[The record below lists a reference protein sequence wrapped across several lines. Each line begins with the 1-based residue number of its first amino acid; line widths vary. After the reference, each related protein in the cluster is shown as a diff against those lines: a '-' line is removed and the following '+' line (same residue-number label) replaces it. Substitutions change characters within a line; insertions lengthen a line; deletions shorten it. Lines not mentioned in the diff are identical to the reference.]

1 MAQNSLGLNMTF
13 PIKQE
18 DGTSFHDLILYKATS
33 DSVVMSLG
41 DKITGDVY
49 YKDNTLDVT
58 MSEYIEYKANP
69 DDENEEPIHYIL
81 VNPPTI
87 VREGM
92 VSDNSE
98 LKGMTKYSF
107 EFYHP
112 MYQLGNFPFTD
123 VATTSD
129 EEKYLSE
136 NKSFSWIGKP
146 QDFIDKL
153 NKNLQGTVWYVRK
166 SNRFPVEKDDELSE
180 VQQFD
185 KISVAEAIKK
195 GYEIWEIPYI
205 VSQLPSNDPLYAQ
218 GKRFVVE
225 YGLPSNE
232 IYENESARQLDTPFV
247 FHMGQGVGL
256 KNNSRTPRN
265 NKIVTRIAGFGS
277 EDNIPYGYPQIVWTG
292 NQDWE
297 YTINNDAND
306 PLSYPIYSG
315 IVGGR
320 YVKLIKHP
328 FTRSHLMPSIFSET
342 VNKKVNPNAEGYNP
356 NIEIKDY
363 YDAVATQ
370 EYPYP
375 NEINHQ
381 APSYENH
388 EFEDIKPE
396 LDSERNTGII
406 SATPLNN
413 DLTPADHWDDEI
425 DDNGSY
431 IQSYFKIKLP
441 QLSFDLYACAAIT
454 QEMQVNMRSGS
465 CIGCTFTV
473 SVDWDDYKNNF
484 YDVDGNF
491 APDGS
496 QRNLDKYPKSNLGE
510 IEIILQKDNNT
521 FGKIMPNVYQQP
533 NSGDLFVFI
542 GISLPTSYIKEAEE
556 RLDDA
561 MKSYMLENNVYYFDY
576 PLKFDEYF
584 LATHK
589 NILGQIHPNSII
601 HFDYSGEELQ
611 LYVKQLTVKYGNNPL
626 PQYDITLTD
635 NIEITL
641 NQIGQVASD
650 VEKLSSLISILRQ
663 TYSRN
668 VWAEL
673 SKKLSKVQDDTAQG
687 FITFLKGL
695 QVGNQF
701 VSGLLGEGGVFRKDE
716 DGKVYIEAD
725 KLYIRTKAYF
735 DNVEIKDY
743 EHTSGNRIASK
754 AGMKCVKVE
763 AYNSSDV
770 LLAVNP
776 ETEPNGTSYYR
787 CYFRA
792 KDGEETINNDFVVGD
807 QAFCD
812 KTTFDNNNLSHHRY
826 WRLVVGK
833 NGTLQDDEEFGYI
846 DLSASD
852 KESGSNVP
860 LSGDDIS
867 QLGNRNVQARQG
879 AIIEYVGGDNAPSY
893 QIYQNINSYSLEGKN
908 VIDMGFNSQTGRAR
922 MNVAGDFRFGSQTD
936 NGSYIKYDQSTGT
949 LKIKANVEFTNSDSD
964 LDEFV
969 QSHQRDDSYDD
980 TDVQNALKAINGSIG
995 SINSDIS
1002 DINGDI
1008 GDINDDITGIN
1019 GSITSINTN
1028 IGTINNSITSINA
1041 TTQNLQDQIDGAIT
1055 TYFMSGVPTLTN
1067 APASSWTTD
1076 IERNKHI
1083 NDLYYDKDTGYGYH
1097 FLYDDSEKKYK
1108 WVVITDK
1115 DVTKA
1120 LADAAKAQ
1128 ATADGKRTV
1137 YSVWGAWVQSGVNT
1151 LEIGD
1156 LFIPASDT
1164 TQGNV
1169 TYKANK
1175 VYKCTTKG
1183 SNAFREVAYTD
1194 DTKVDGIL
1202 GNTYYQQLA
1211 GGTINSLIGT
1221 AQTTADTAV
1230 TNAANAQTSA
1240 NNANNKLTSWANSGK
1255 IAPTEILALKNQ
1267 KTDIENEYAQIIAD
1281 ANRYSVNNASF
1292 VTAYNN
1298 AIAALNYH
1306 TDATH
1311 AASDGTITIVT
1322 DTTKSYYFGYISAY
1336 YSARQTIL
1344 NAIAAKAKEYAET
1357 QGNKFLN
1364 DAVYKAIKSALGSQT
1379 DIAGGLVLT
1388 SLIGMRQNAGTSA
1401 NPQYVVW
1408 GGISGEYDANAK
1420 GKGIAAWYGGEMSDK
1435 EDTSTSSERPAQSL
1449 FRFDGS
1455 GYLAGGNI
1463 SWDKDGVV
1471 TIANVYSIIDNTQV
1485 AWGAE
1490 TLQYMTNLSNLLPI
1504 KVINSVTYLDPKVSL
1519 TALGIKEN
1527 LSVGGNLSVSGILSV
1542 GSNIKINNKDVATQ
1556 EWVNNNYITKSFF
1569 DSLFQLYNDTTKI
1582 DANGTIPSSS
1592 KLNIKAMFGFWTEQY
1607 ISALGKNDSSS
1618 GSGGNVGVLNDLND
1632 VTLTSPTA
1640 NQILVFDGTH
1650 WKNQNQQSVYQ
1661 LPQATSSAL
1670 GGIKIGY
1677 TTTGKNYAIQLDSNG
1692 KAFVNVPWTD
1702 TTYSLPLAASGT
1714 RGGIQLGYTQSGK
1727 NYPVQLS
1734 GEKAYVNVPWEN
1746 TNTTYSAGTGL
1757 SLSGTTFNI
1766 KAPSSGAWFNGT
1778 AYVAGDGVMEV
1789 GRYIDFHPTSASTLD
1804 YSARIDCGTS
1814 TTVRTFTLP
1823 DSGGTILTSGNS
1835 SVSKSGDT
1843 LTVKINGTT
1852 QSLTNTNTTYSAG
1865 SGLSLSGT
1873 TFSIASNVLVQGSV
1887 IDTHH
1892 EGHGTITLDG
1902 TNELYA
1908 FYDRGGTCDAYE
1920 VEQNATLTNQTLT
1933 RTSTSVG
1940 ALSANVFNG
1949 AVGYNQSP
1957 VYSGEK
1963 FAVYDLV
1970 LPVGYFYATNFF
1982 WSFGNDNWKP
1992 AKMRILIGKYSAS
2005 GFTYISK
2012 YSSDACPAYGKVYI
2026 DNRGTGFDRLRIVVS
2041 KYSRLACFGITN
2053 YNSIG
2058 LGTTYMSRCLDN
2070 AVYRNI
2076 SPAKDNTWSLGT
2088 SSKRWKEVRAVN
2100 FYGALVG
2107 NADTATKATLLKPIA
2122 STTTTST
2129 SSWNIPSGCKQV
2141 WGQRFSDST
2150 LTYTPSG
2157 GSATSITDSGD
2168 WTIWLAPNATANFA
2182 TLNMRIDGTYYG
2194 SFSGNLS
2201 GNVTGNVTGNSS
2213 TATKLQTS
2221 RTINGTSFDGSA
2233 NITTANWGTA
2243 RNISIA
2249 DSDSTNTGSA
2259 VSVNG
2264 SAAVT
2269 LKLPST
2275 IKATLNGN
2283 ASTATTA
2290 SKLSTVSKTAWGQ
2303 TFWTSGG
2310 VPTSI
2315 SGALSS
2321 VTNITM
2327 SGYIKIGDAYLTYD
2341 STNNAIRVSK
2351 NADGTGAANF
2361 YALGGVSALGVGSS
2375 GSGGSG
2381 VDMTTVWA
2389 ALNNPTTEQINASH
2403 LSTALSGYATQSWV
2417 QGQGYLTSHQSLA
2430 NYATKT
2436 WVESK
2441 GYLTAHQSLSGYAT
2455 ETWVKNQNYLTS
2467 VGLSMPTGFTVT
2479 SSPITSS
2486 GTLTVAFSSGYSLV
2500 TSTEKNK
2507 WNSKQDSI
2515 SDLTTIRNNASNGQS
2530 AYNTLKSIM
2539 GEDSD
2544 TVINKWNE
2552 IIDFLDT
2559 YTEADTL
2566 ANLLSNK
2573 TDKTTQIIAGTGLTG
2588 GGALSTNRTISL
2600 AEVSGLTIGTFTKV
2614 TIDKYGRVTSGTTL
2628 SANDIPSLA
2637 ISKITNLQSSL
2648 DNKLSLSGGSMTNTN
2663 KVTNLNADLLDGY
2676 HANEVYKAASYAI
2689 NNPYTSNTWIRI
2701 ATITIPSGVLG
2712 IAGFT
2717 AIFSN
2722 RECLEANSF
2731 ILTLAIR
2738 REVNNNSGIRFYY
2751 NAIQSLVPD
2760 TITLRSDDNI
2770 TFYVYIK
2777 SAANAWTTYY
2787 SVTKLLTEGNI
2798 TYENKG
2804 TTSPISGTKT
2814 NVNASKGG
2822 NVLLADSATNDSDG
2836 NAINS
2841 TYLKLTGGTLSSSTY
2856 GTQLTIERAGS
2867 PNYAAIGF
2875 KNSLGMLGYL
2885 AINTVNGAF
2894 VRYNADT
2901 TSFYPILDSSNSS
2914 VSKSGETLTV
2924 KINGTSQSL
2933 TNTWRGI
2940 QNNLT
2945 SSSTTDSLSAYQG
2958 YLLANGSARD
2968 NTKLPLAGGTL
2979 TGNLTFS
2986 NTDTAFKGIYG
2997 TMGGSDNW
3005 RIGGGATASDQG
3017 YLEIATNDNANEP
3030 IYVRQYKWSEQGGW
3044 TTIQRTLTL
3053 LDSNGNTI
3061 VPGSVTANS
3070 YSTSNYVK
3078 IGNAYLTYDSTN
3090 NAIRVSANADGTGAA
3105 NFYALGG
3112 VSALGASSSGSGGS
3126 GVDMTTVW
3134 AALNN
3139 PTTEQINASHLS
3151 TALSG
3156 YATQSWVQGQ
3166 GYLTSHQSL
3175 ANYATK
3181 TWVESKG
3188 YLTSYVD
3195 TKNTAGSTDTSS
3207 KLFLI
3212 GATTQGA
3219 NPQTYS
3225 QDTAYVGTDGCLY
3238 SGGAKVLTAH
3248 QSLSGYATESWVSQK
3263 YLPLTGGIVTMSTV
3277 SDVIF
3282 RKTNNNVSVI
3292 RFDGPVDGV
3301 NTTYGFLGF
3310 IGVDTP
3316 AVRTA
3321 GNVDYKLC
3329 HAGNSSVTKTGETLT
3344 VKINN
3349 VTQSLTNTIY
3359 SAGAGLRL
3367 NGTTIISNAPRV
3379 AKDSKAFGGQNT
3391 WIMEEYTSGA
3401 NYNLPSNAWYH
3412 IMSTQGYNTGY
3423 GTQLA
3428 LGMTTEGV
3436 YYRRYDN
3443 RTWTAWKSL
3452 INIDTTYSAGTGLT
3466 LSGTTFYNSG
3476 VRAATINGNYLRVN
3490 TNGTNADL
3498 TIPYANYARELYNSV
3513 SVESGNTATYPWRRI
3528 ATTGV
3533 VTGNWADFEATILI
3547 RQRCD
3552 SGVSAILKISLRTNN
3567 LSSGDASSAHATWLV
3582 RNQNYSASN
3591 VKIALHSVQ
3600 GKAYADVYLKATAWQ
3615 RMNINV
3621 IANYGWTFKTSKED
3635 SNSANPVEA
3644 YTSIE
3649 AAATALYGVAYTS
3662 ITDSY
3667 DVGIVSR
3674 AISDSDG
3681 NVINTTYLKRSG
3693 GSMTTTNVVTN
3704 LNADLLD
3711 GKHLTS
3717 DITKPW
3723 DTIPYIKADGVME
3736 VGRYFDFHY
3745 DNTTGS
3751 DFSTR
3756 LWCTGN
3762 HSNDVRLPSASGTLA
3777 LTSDNVASATKL
3789 QTARTLWGQSFNG
3802 TGNVSGN
3809 MSGVGSIFANGSI
3822 TSFRSDNGGFVMY
3835 PGIASGEAVRIECVN
3850 SSGVWVSNG
3859 ITLLQNGNV
3868 GIGTNTPSKKL
3879 TVNGELSVAENATF
3893 KTITAASMATSYTDT
3908 WSDGTNSHPWYGYDH
3923 RYSNTGVYSTTISD
3937 YFGMTL
3943 KTGSG
3948 NISMTNAGN
3957 VGIGTFTPSY
3967 KLDVNGTLHA
3977 SGATTLSST
3986 LSVSNNTTIGGTLG
4000 VTGNTK
4006 LNGSVGIGGE
4016 NTSYKLYVNGTSYI
4030 TGRVGIGYIPNTAYM
4045 LDVAGKINADSG
4057 FIIRDNASIT
4067 IDDDNSTLDIE
4078 VDSSYSI
4085 QLWNTTNILA
4095 DLSVSGDITAN
4106 GNITSEHNI
4115 LAKGGVTALSTSD
4128 RRKKTNI
4135 TKANSIDTLK
4145 SLGGTFEFDWI
4156 DGSGHSI
4163 GFIAQNVEKSALND
4177 MVYTSDDGY
4186 MKLNYLDT
4194 RLISL
4199 AVGGIIEVD
4208 DEVTKLKKRVKEL
4221 EEEVKQLKAN

>member
-153 NKNLQGTVWYVRK
+153 NKNLQGTAWYVRK

-277 EDNIPYGYPQIVWTG
+277 EDNIPYGYPQIIWTG

-297 YTINNDAND
+297 YTINNDANN

-315 IVGGR
+315 IAGGR

-370 EYPYP
+370 EYPYT
-375 NEINHQ
+375 NEINPQ
-381 APSYENH
+381 VPSYENH

-601 HFDYSGEELQ
+601 HFDYGGEELQ

-668 VWAEL
+668 VWTEL

-695 QVGNQF
+695 QIGNQF

-833 NGTLQDDEEFGYI
+833 NGTLTEEEEFGYI

-867 QLGNRNVQARQG
+867 QLGNRNVQDRQG

-936 NGSYIKYDQSTGT
+936 NGSYIKYDQSKGT

-980 TDVQNALKAINGSIG
+980 TDVRKALTAINGSIG

-1008 GDINDDITGIN
+1008 GDINNDITGIN

-1076 IERNKHI
+1076 VERNKHI

-1128 ATADGKRTV
+1128 ATADSKRTV

-1164 TQGNV
+1164 TQGGV

-1336 YSARQTIL
+1336 YSARQTTL

-1435 EDTSTSSERPAQSL
+1435 EDTATTSERPSQSL

-1490 TLQYMTNLSNLLPI
+1490 TLQYMTNLSSLLPI

-1527 LSVGGNLSVSGILSV
+1527 LSVGGNLNVSGSLSV

-1569 DSLFQLYNDTTKI
+1569 DSLFQLYNNTTKI
-1582 DANGTIPSSS
+1582 DANGTLPTDKS

-1607 ISALGKNDSSS
+1607 ISALGKNASSS
-1618 GSGGNVGVLNDLND
+1618 GGGNVGVLNDLND

-1702 TTYSLPLAASGT
+1702 TTYILPAASSSVL
-1714 RGGIQLGYTQSGK
+1714 GGIKVGYTTSGK
-1727 NYPVQLS
+1727 NYKVQLDS
-1734 GEKAYVNVPWEN
+1734 SNNAYVNVPWTDTTYTLAGLMGSSAKGSTTQPIYWNGSAFAN
-1746 TNTTYSAGTGL
+1746 TSYTLGKSVPSDAKFTDTTYSANNGVG
-1757 SLSGTTFNI
+1757 LSGTTFYN
-1766 KAPSSGAWFNGT
+1766 SGVRAVTLDGNHLRVNTNGT
-1778 AYVAGDGVMEV
+1778 ITDSPINADLLDGYHANNVYKAASHAINNPYTSNTWIRIATITIPSGVLASAGFTAIFSNRECLEPDSFILTLAIRREADNNKGVIFYYNAIQSLVPDTITLRSDDNITFYVYIKSAANSWRTYYNVTKILTEGNITYENQGTTSPISGTKTNVNASKGGNVLLANSATNDSDGNA
-1789 GRYIDFHPTSASTLD
+1789 INSTYLK
-1804 YSARIDCGTS
+1804 
-1814 TTVRTFTLP
+1814 L
-1823 DSGGTILTSGNS
+1823 SGGTMTGIETISSTSAISFPSRTASGTRADYYKYGSFIHGGEDHADQDGANIQIATWYGFGIYPTISGQTRTQGKNSFWHNARTGNTYTWGEFYSYDGSTNRKVLHEGNS
-1835 SVSKSGDT
+1835 SVSKSGETLSVKINGTTQSLTNTWRGIQNNLTSSSTTDSLSAYQGYLLANGSARDNTKLPLAGGTLTGDINFSNSDIAFKGIYGTIGANDYWRIGGGATASDQGYLEIATSDNGDEPIYVRQYNWSEDGPWTNIRRTLTLLDSNGNTIIPGSVTANSYSTSNYVKIGDAYLTYDSTNNAIRVSKNADGTGAANFYALGGVSALGAGSSGSGGSGVDMTTVWAALNNPTTEQINASHLSTALSGYATQSWVQSQGYLTSHQSLANYATKTWVSQTYLPLSGGELSGNLIIGGSDIPEVAGNFTSYASAHAIKFYRNGFLIPYQTDNTNDGGFFRVRGTSESNVVCEIGTWDDCGAGETIQFNYYPTSSTINPTYSVSVPKATGTLALTSQIPTKVSQLTNDSGYLTPSNSSVSKSGET

-1865 SGLSLSGT
+1865 AGLRLNNTTIISNAPRVAKDSKGFGGQNTWIMEEYTHGANYNLPSNDWYHIMSTQGDDTGYGTQIALGMTTEGAYYRRYDNRTWTEWKSLINTNTTYSAGNGLSLNGT

-1892 EGHGTITLDG
+1892 EGSGTITLDG

-1933 RTSTSVG
+1933 RTSISVG

-1949 AVGYNQSP
+1949 VVGYNQSP

-1963 FAVYDLV
+1963 FAVYDLA
-1970 LPVGYFYATNFF
+1970 LPANYPWATNFF

-2012 YSSDACPAYGKVYI
+2012 YSSDDCPVYGKVDI
-2026 DNRGTGFDRLRIVVS
+2026 SNGATGFNRLRIVVS

-2088 SSKRWKEVRAVN
+2088 SSLRWKEVRAVN
-2100 FYGALVG
+2100 LYGAL
-2107 NADTATKATLLKPIA
+2107 T
-2122 STTTTST
+2122 
-2129 SSWNIPSGCKQV
+2129 
-2141 WGQRFSDST
+2141 
-2150 LTYTPSG
+2150 
-2157 GSATSITDSGD
+2157 
-2168 WTIWLAPNATANFA
+2168 
-2182 TLNMRIDGTYYG
+2182 
-2194 SFSGNLS
+2194 
-2201 GNVTGNVTGNSS
+2201 
-2213 TATKLQTS
+2213 
-2221 RTINGTSFDGSA
+2221 
-2233 NITTANWGTA
+2233 
-2243 RNISIA
+2243 
-2249 DSDSTNTGSA
+2249 
-2259 VSVNG
+2259 
-2264 SAAVT
+2264 
-2269 LKLPST
+2269 
-2275 IKATLNGN
+2275 GN
-2283 ASTATTA
+2283 ASTAT
-2290 SKLSTVSKTAWGQ
+2290 KL
-2303 TFWTSGG
+2303 
-2310 VPTSI
+2310 
-2315 SGALSS
+2315 
-2321 VTNITM
+2321 
-2327 SGYIKIGDAYLTYD
+2327 
-2341 STNNAIRVSK
+2341 
-2351 NADGTGAANF
+2351 
-2361 YALGGVSALGVGSS
+2361 
-2375 GSGGSG
+2375 
-2381 VDMTTVWA
+2381 
-2389 ALNNPTTEQINASH
+2389 E
-2403 LSTALSGYATQSWV
+2403 
-2417 QGQGYLTSHQSLA
+2417 
-2430 NYATKT
+2430 
-2436 WVESK
+2436 
-2441 GYLTAHQSLSGYAT
+2441 
-2455 ETWVKNQNYLTS
+2455 
-2467 VGLSMPTGFTVT
+2467 
-2479 SSPITSS
+2479 
-2486 GTLTVAFSSGYSLV
+2486 
-2500 TSTEKNK
+2500 
-2507 WNSKQDSI
+2507 
-2515 SDLTTIRNNASNGQS
+2515 
-2530 AYNTLKSIM
+2530 
-2539 GEDSD
+2539 
-2544 TVINKWNE
+2544 
-2552 IIDFLDT
+2552 
-2559 YTEADTL
+2559 
-2566 ANLLSNK
+2566 
-2573 TDKTTQIIAGTGLTG
+2573 
-2588 GGALSTNRTISL
+2588 
-2600 AEVSGLTIGTFTKV
+2600 
-2614 TIDKYGRVTSGTTL
+2614 
-2628 SANDIPSLA
+2628 
-2637 ISKITNLQSSL
+2637 
-2648 DNKLSLSGGSMTNTN
+2648 
-2663 KVTNLNADLLDGY
+2663 
-2676 HANEVYKAASYAI
+2676 
-2689 NNPYTSNTWIRI
+2689 
-2701 ATITIPSGVLG
+2701 
-2712 IAGFT
+2712 
-2717 AIFSN
+2717 
-2722 RECLEANSF
+2722 
-2731 ILTLAIR
+2731 
-2738 REVNNNSGIRFYY
+2738 
-2751 NAIQSLVPD
+2751 
-2760 TITLRSDDNI
+2760 
-2770 TFYVYIK
+2770 
-2777 SAANAWTTYY
+2777 
-2787 SVTKLLTEGNI
+2787 
-2798 TYENKG
+2798 
-2804 TTSPISGTKT
+2804 
-2814 NVNASKGG
+2814 
-2822 NVLLADSATNDSDG
+2822 
-2836 NAINS
+2836 
-2841 TYLKLTGGTLSSSTY
+2841 
-2856 GTQLTIERAGS
+2856 
-2867 PNYAAIGF
+2867 
-2875 KNSLGMLGYL
+2875 
-2885 AINTVNGAF
+2885 
-2894 VRYNADT
+2894 
-2901 TSFYPILDSSNSS
+2901 
-2914 VSKSGETLTV
+2914 
-2924 KINGTSQSL
+2924 
-2933 TNTWRGI
+2933 
-2940 QNNLT
+2940 
-2945 SSSTTDSLSAYQG
+2945 
-2958 YLLANGSARD
+2958 
-2968 NTKLPLAGGTL
+2968 
-2979 TGNLTFS
+2979 
-2986 NTDTAFKGIYG
+2986 
-2997 TMGGSDNW
+2997 
-3005 RIGGGATASDQG
+3005 
-3017 YLEIATNDNANEP
+3017 
-3030 IYVRQYKWSEQGGW
+3030 
-3044 TTIQRTLTL
+3044 
-3053 LDSNGNTI
+3053 
-3061 VPGSVTANS
+3061 
-3070 YSTSNYVK
+3070 
-3078 IGNAYLTYDSTN
+3078 
-3090 NAIRVSANADGTGAA
+3090 
-3105 NFYALGG
+3105 
-3112 VSALGASSSGSGGS
+3112 
-3126 GVDMTTVW
+3126 
-3134 AALNN
+3134 
-3139 PTTEQINASHLS
+3139 
-3151 TALSG
+3151 
-3156 YATQSWVQGQ
+3156 
-3166 GYLTSHQSL
+3166 
-3175 ANYATK
+3175 
-3181 TWVESKG
+3181 
-3188 YLTSYVD
+3188 
-3195 TKNTAGSTDTSS
+3195 
-3207 KLFLI
+3207 
-3212 GATTQGA
+3212 
-3219 NPQTYS
+3219 
-3225 QDTAYVGTDGCLY
+3225 
-3238 SGGAKVLTAH
+3238 
-3248 QSLSGYATESWVSQK
+3248 
-3263 YLPLTGGIVTMSTV
+3263 
-3277 SDVIF
+3277 
-3282 RKTNNNVSVI
+3282 
-3292 RFDGPVDGV
+3292 
-3301 NTTYGFLGF
+3301 
-3310 IGVDTP
+3310 
-3316 AVRTA
+3316 
-3321 GNVDYKLC
+3321 
-3329 HAGNSSVTKTGETLT
+3329 
-3344 VKINN
+3344 
-3349 VTQSLTNTIY
+3349 
-3359 SAGAGLRL
+3359 
-3367 NGTTIISNAPRV
+3367 
-3379 AKDSKAFGGQNT
+3379 
-3391 WIMEEYTSGA
+3391 
-3401 NYNLPSNAWYH
+3401 
-3412 IMSTQGYNTGY
+3412 
-3423 GTQLA
+3423 
-3428 LGMTTEGV
+3428 
-3436 YYRRYDN
+3436 
-3443 RTWTAWKSL
+3443 
-3452 INIDTTYSAGTGLT
+3452 
-3466 LSGTTFYNSG
+3466 
-3476 VRAATINGNYLRVN
+3476 
-3490 TNGTNADL
+3490 
-3498 TIPYANYARELYNSV
+3498 
-3513 SVESGNTATYPWRRI
+3513 
-3528 ATTGV
+3528 
-3533 VTGNWADFEATILI
+3533 
-3547 RQRCD
+3547 
-3552 SGVSAILKISLRTNN
+3552 
-3567 LSSGDASSAHATWLV
+3567 
-3582 RNQNYSASN
+3582 
-3591 VKIALHSVQ
+3591 
-3600 GKAYADVYLKATAWQ
+3600 
-3615 RMNINV
+3615 
-3621 IANYGWTFKTSKED
+3621 
-3635 SNSANPVEA
+3635 
-3644 YTSIE
+3644 
-3649 AAATALYGVAYTS
+3649 
-3662 ITDSY
+3662 
-3667 DVGIVSR
+3667 
-3674 AISDSDG
+3674 
-3681 NVINTTYLKRSG
+3681 
-3693 GSMTTTNVVTN
+3693 
-3704 LNADLLD
+3704 
-3711 GKHLTS
+3711 
-3717 DITKPW
+3717 
-3723 DTIPYIKADGVME
+3723 
-3736 VGRYFDFHY
+3736 
-3745 DNTTGS
+3745 
-3751 DFSTR
+3751 
-3756 LWCTGN
+3756 
-3762 HSNDVRLPSASGTLA
+3762 
-3777 LTSDNVASATKL
+3777 
-3789 QTARTLWGQSFNG
+3789 TARTLWGQSFDG
-3802 TGNVSGN
+3802 TANVSGDLSLGHRSVYWKE
-3809 MSGVGSIFANGSI
+3809 SGYGDQFSIVPSFGGYNDANTLCFQSAVGDAGTTPSLS
-3822 TSFRSDNGGFVMY
+3822 TKMV
-3835 PGIASGEAVRIECVN
+3835 IAGQS
-3850 SSGVWVSNG
+3850 
-3859 ITLLQNGNV
+3859 GNV
-3868 GIGTNTPSKKL
+3868 GIGTT
-3879 TVNGELSVAENATF
+3879 
-3893 KTITAASMATSYTDT
+3893 
-3908 WSDGTNSHPWYGYDH
+3908 
-3923 RYSNTGVYSTTISD
+3923 
-3937 YFGMTL
+3937 
-3943 KTGSG
+3943 
-3948 NISMTNAGN
+3948 
-3957 VGIGTFTPSY
+3957 TPSY

-3986 LSVSNNTTIGGTLG
+3986 LSVSGNTTIGGTLG
-4000 VTGNTK
+4000 VTGTTTLASALSVSRSHVQITNAALVVDGDTTFYDSVTLK
-4006 LNGSVGIGGE
+4006 ETLFLGS
-4016 NTSYKLYVNGTSYI
+4016 
-4030 TGRVGIGYIPNTAYM
+4030 
-4045 LDVAGKINADSG
+4045 
-4057 FIIRDNASIT
+4057 
-4067 IDDDNSTLDIE
+4067 DDDVILSVDGATNGESGGALNIE
-4078 VDSSYSI
+4078 ATTGYVI
-4085 QLWNTTNILA
+4085 KLWNTTNILA

-4177 MVYTSDDGY
+4177 MVYTTDDGY

>member
-153 NKNLQGTVWYVRK
+153 NKNLQGTAWYVRK

-277 EDNIPYGYPQIVWTG
+277 EDNIPYGYPQIIWTG

-297 YTINNDAND
+297 YTINNDANN

-375 NEINHQ
+375 NEINPQ
-381 APSYENH
+381 VPSYENH

-556 RLDDA
+556 KLDDA

-589 NILGQIHPNSII
+589 KILGQIHPNSII
-601 HFDYSGEELQ
+601 HFDYGGEELQ

-833 NGTLQDDEEFGYI
+833 NGTLTEEEDFGYI

-867 QLGNRNVQARQG
+867 QLGNRNVQDRQG

-936 NGSYIKYDQSTGT
+936 NGSYVKYDQSTGT
-949 LKIKANVEFTNSDSD
+949 LNIKANVEFTNSDSD

-980 TDVQNALKAINGSIG
+980 TDVQNALTAINGSIG
-995 SINSDIS
+995 SINSGIS
-1002 DINGDI
+1002 D
-1008 GDINDDITGIN
+1008 
-1019 GSITSINTN
+1019 
-1028 IGTINNSITSINA
+1028 INNSITSINA

-1055 TYFMSGVPTLTN
+1055 TYFMSGVPTLAN

-1076 IERNKHI
+1076 VERNKHI

-1128 ATADGKRTV
+1128 ATADSKRTV

-1175 VYKCTTKG
+1175 VYKCTTTG
-1183 SNAFREVAYTD
+1183 SNAFQEVAYTD
-1194 DTKVDGIL
+1194 DTKVNGIL

-1306 TDATH
+1306 TDETH

-1322 DTTKSYYFGYISAY
+1322 DTTQSYYFGYISSY

-1344 NAIAAKAKEYAET
+1344 NSIAAKAKEYAET

-1364 DAVYKAIKSALGSQT
+1364 DAVYKAIKAALGSKT

-1388 SLIGMRQNAGTSA
+1388 SLIGMRQNTGTSE

-1435 EDTSTSSERPAQSL
+1435 EDTATTSERPAQSL

-1471 TIANVYSIIDNTQV
+1471 TIANVYSVIGDTQV

-1607 ISALGKNDSSS
+1607 ISALGKNASSS
-1618 GSGGNVGVLNDLND
+1618 GGGGNVGVLNDLND

-1692 KAFVNVPWTD
+1692 KAFVNVPW
-1702 TTYSLPLAASGT
+1702 
-1714 RGGIQLGYTQSGK
+1714 
-1727 NYPVQLS
+1727 
-1734 GEKAYVNVPWEN
+1734 E
-1746 TNTTYSAGTGL
+1746 NTTYSFVDSNPTLAWGTKSKVATIGGVDIHVTMPANPNTDHHAWSDITGKPTTLGGYGITDAKIANGIITLGSNSIAPLTSHQTLYTLSVYGGTTKVLDYKPNANASLYIKAGGDISLTNDTTNRYITLSYSHPTNGANTTISAANGKVLSAITVNSLGHVTSVSSKTLVSDDIPSLAISKITNLQSSLDNKL
-1757 SLSGTTFNI
+1757 SLSGGTMSGTAVITFADSGNWGKSNEGVTFPVVRGGFYWSGQSDWISLKSIETANDNLDLVLQFGDDNSNGLSVRNKDNTQVARINATGIISAASFVKNGGLSSQFLKADGSIDSTAYLPLAGGTMTGGITCSTSGANLKWGNI
-1766 KAPSSGAWFNGT
+1766 TIYGGGSNGGTNSILIGDDVTIGDCNMGGCFGMKSTGANAGFRFFNSSGTSIGGLQSSNGVLQWINSSGT
-1778 AYVAGDGVMEV
+1778 AYN
-1789 GRYIDFHPTSASTLD
+1789 ILD
-1804 YSARIDCGTS
+1804 
-1814 TTVRTFTLP
+1814 
-1823 DSGGTILTSGNS
+1823 SGNS
-1835 SVSKSGDT
+1835 SKVMNIVSGAYQYTASSSLTHTSAQKDGFIYLDTMQFDCVAGETYIISCKTDGTWSNHDTSGKDPSLKLCSLWVYRISENT
-1843 LTVKINGTT
+1843 IVYNQCCGTKMPYVWTCPTTGTYKFRTNSYSDGTTALTVHFWDFK
-1852 QSLTNTNTTYSAG
+1852 
-1865 SGLSLSGT
+1865 
-1873 TFSIASNVLVQGSV
+1873 V
-1887 IDTHH
+1887 
-1892 EGHGTITLDG
+1892 E
-1902 TNELYA
+1902 
-1908 FYDRGGTCDAYE
+1908 RG
-1920 VEQNATLTNQTLT
+1920 QFAT
-1933 RTSTSVG
+1933 
-1940 ALSANVFNG
+1940 
-1949 AVGYNQSP
+1949 
-1957 VYSGEK
+1957 
-1963 FAVYDLV
+1963 D
-1970 LPVGYFYATNFF
+1970 
-1982 WSFGNDNWKP
+1982 
-1992 AKMRILIGKYSAS
+1992 
-2005 GFTYISK
+2005 
-2012 YSSDACPAYGKVYI
+2012 
-2026 DNRGTGFDRLRIVVS
+2026 
-2041 KYSRLACFGITN
+2041 
-2053 YNSIG
+2053 
-2058 LGTTYMSRCLDN
+2058 
-2070 AVYRNI
+2070 
-2076 SPAKDNTWSLGT
+2076 
-2088 SSKRWKEVRAVN
+2088 
-2100 FYGALVG
+2100 
-2107 NADTATKATLLKPIA
+2107 
-2122 STTTTST
+2122 
-2129 SSWNIPSGCKQV
+2129 WNICVTDPWV
-2141 WGQRFSDST
+2141 
-2150 LTYTPSG
+2150 
-2157 GSATSITDSGD
+2157 SALK
-2168 WTIWLAPNATANFA
+2168 LA
-2182 TLNMRIDGTYYG
+2182 
-2194 SFSGNLS
+2194 
-2201 GNVTGNVTGNSS
+2201 
-2213 TATKLQTS
+2213 
-2221 RTINGTSFDGSA
+2221 
-2233 NITTANWGTA
+2233 TA

-2249 DSDSTNTGSA
+2249 DADSTNVGSA
-2259 VSVNG
+2259 TSFDG
-2264 SAAVT
+2264 SSAVT
-2269 LKLPST
+2269 LKLPAT

-2361 YALGGVSALGVGSS
+2361 YALGGVSALGAGSS
-2375 GSGGSG
+2375 CSGGSG

-2436 WVESK
+2436 WVS
-2441 GYLTAHQSLSGYAT
+2441 Q
-2455 ETWVKNQNYLTS
+2455 
-2467 VGLSMPTGFTVT
+2467 
-2479 SSPITSS
+2479 
-2486 GTLTVAFSSGYSLV
+2486 
-2500 TSTEKNK
+2500 
-2507 WNSKQDSI
+2507 
-2515 SDLTTIRNNASNGQS
+2515 
-2530 AYNTLKSIM
+2530 
-2539 GEDSD
+2539 
-2544 TVINKWNE
+2544 
-2552 IIDFLDT
+2552 
-2559 YTEADTL
+2559 
-2566 ANLLSNK
+2566 
-2573 TDKTTQIIAGTGLTG
+2573 
-2588 GGALSTNRTISL
+2588 
-2600 AEVSGLTIGTFTKV
+2600 
-2614 TIDKYGRVTSGTTL
+2614 
-2628 SANDIPSLA
+2628 
-2637 ISKITNLQSSL
+2637 
-2648 DNKLSLSGGSMTNTN
+2648 
-2663 KVTNLNADLLDGY
+2663 
-2676 HANEVYKAASYAI
+2676 
-2689 NNPYTSNTWIRI
+2689 
-2701 ATITIPSGVLG
+2701 
-2712 IAGFT
+2712 
-2717 AIFSN
+2717 
-2722 RECLEANSF
+2722 
-2731 ILTLAIR
+2731 
-2738 REVNNNSGIRFYY
+2738 
-2751 NAIQSLVPD
+2751 
-2760 TITLRSDDNI
+2760 
-2770 TFYVYIK
+2770 
-2777 SAANAWTTYY
+2777 
-2787 SVTKLLTEGNI
+2787 
-2798 TYENKG
+2798 
-2804 TTSPISGTKT
+2804 
-2814 NVNASKGG
+2814 
-2822 NVLLADSATNDSDG
+2822 
-2836 NAINS
+2836 
-2841 TYLKLTGGTLSSSTY
+2841 TYLPLTGGTITGNLIIGGSDIPEVADNLLNYASVHSIKFYRNGFLIPYQMDNTNDGGFFRVRGTTEDNVVCEIGTWDDSGSGETIQFNYYPTTSTINPTY
-2856 GTQLTIERAGS
+2856 SVSVPKATGTLALTSQIPTKVSQLTNDS
-2867 PNYAAIGF
+2867 
-2875 KNSLGMLGYL
+2875 GYL
-2885 AINTVNGAF
+2885 T
-2894 VRYNADT
+2894 
-2901 TSFYPILDSSNSS
+2901 PSNSS
-2914 VSKSGETLTV
+2914 VSKS
-2924 KINGTSQSL
+2924 
-2933 TNTWRGI
+2933 
-2940 QNNLT
+2940 
-2945 SSSTTDSLSAYQG
+2945 
-2958 YLLANGSARD
+2958 
-2968 NTKLPLAGGTL
+2968 
-2979 TGNLTFS
+2979 
-2986 NTDTAFKGIYG
+2986 
-2997 TMGGSDNW
+2997 
-3005 RIGGGATASDQG
+3005 
-3017 YLEIATNDNANEP
+3017 
-3030 IYVRQYKWSEQGGW
+3030 
-3044 TTIQRTLTL
+3044 
-3053 LDSNGNTI
+3053 
-3061 VPGSVTANS
+3061 
-3070 YSTSNYVK
+3070 
-3078 IGNAYLTYDSTN
+3078 
-3090 NAIRVSANADGTGAA
+3090 
-3105 NFYALGG
+3105 
-3112 VSALGASSSGSGGS
+3112 
-3126 GVDMTTVW
+3126 
-3134 AALNN
+3134 
-3139 PTTEQINASHLS
+3139 
-3151 TALSG
+3151 
-3156 YATQSWVQGQ
+3156 
-3166 GYLTSHQSL
+3166 
-3175 ANYATK
+3175 
-3181 TWVESKG
+3181 
-3188 YLTSYVD
+3188 
-3195 TKNTAGSTDTSS
+3195 
-3207 KLFLI
+3207 
-3212 GATTQGA
+3212 
-3219 NPQTYS
+3219 
-3225 QDTAYVGTDGCLY
+3225 
-3238 SGGAKVLTAH
+3238 
-3248 QSLSGYATESWVSQK
+3248 
-3263 YLPLTGGIVTMSTV
+3263 
-3277 SDVIF
+3277 
-3282 RKTNNNVSVI
+3282 
-3292 RFDGPVDGV
+3292 
-3301 NTTYGFLGF
+3301 
-3310 IGVDTP
+3310 
-3316 AVRTA
+3316 
-3321 GNVDYKLC
+3321 
-3329 HAGNSSVTKTGETLT
+3329 GETLT

-3379 AKDSKAFGGQNT
+3379 AKDSKVFGGQNT
-3391 WIMEEYTSGA
+3391 WIMEEYASGA

-3412 IMSTQGYNTGY
+3412 IMSTQGVDTGY

-3428 LGMTTEGV
+3428 LGMTTEGA
-3436 YYRRYDN
+3436 YYRKYDN

-3452 INIDTTYSAGTGLT
+3452 INTDTTYSAGTGIS
-3466 LSGTTFYNSG
+3466 LSGTTFSNSG
-3476 VRAATINGNYLRVN
+3476 VRSTTINGNYLRVN
-3490 TNGTNADL
+3490 TNGTNTDL
-3498 TIPYANYARELYNSV
+3498 TIPYASYAKELYNAV
-3513 SVESGNTATYPWRRI
+3513 YVDSGNTVTYPWRRI
-3528 ATTGV
+3528 ATTGLI
-3533 VTGNWADFEATILI
+3533 TNNYNDTEATILI
-3547 RQRCD
+3547 RHWRD
-3552 SGVSAILKISLRTNN
+3552 EGVSAILKISLRTNT
-3567 LSSGDASSAHATWLV
+3567 LSSGDASSAHAVWLV
-3582 RNQNYSASN
+3582 RSQNYPASN
-3591 VKIALHSVQ
+3591 VKIALYSVQ
-3600 GKAYADVYLKATAWQ
+3600 GKAYADVYLKATTLE
-3615 RMNINV
+3615 RMYINV
-3621 IANYGWTFKTSKED
+3621 IANNGWTFKSSQEGDNGT
-3635 SNSANPVEA
+3635 NPVEA

-3681 NVINTTYLKRSG
+3681 NAINTTYLKRSG
-3693 GSMTTTNVVTN
+3693 GTMSNTNVVTN

-3711 GKHLTS
+3711 GYHLTS
-3717 DITKPW
+3717 DNTKPW
-3723 DTIPYIKADGVME
+3723 GHIPFIGTDGVME
-3736 VGRYFDFHY
+3736 VGKYFDFHF

-3762 HSNDVRLPSASGTLA
+3762 HHSDVRLPSATGTLA

-3789 QTARTLWGQSFNG
+3789 QTARTLWGQSFDG
-3802 TGNVSGN
+3802 TGNVNGKITLTYNADEQLRISASYTSGTN
-3809 MSGVGSIFANGSI
+3809 SYSHCIKAINPSL
-3822 TSFRSDNGGFVMY
+3822 S
-3835 PGIASGEAVRIECVN
+3835 SGEAYLYEIGRSASSTNTAYFGYVYGGDSGTSYATIGLYSHDRILNVTA
-3850 SSGVWVSNG
+3850 SDM
-3859 ITLLQNGNV
+3859 V
-3868 GIGTNTPSKKL
+3868 GIGTT
-3879 TVNGELSVAENATF
+3879 
-3893 KTITAASMATSYTDT
+3893 
-3908 WSDGTNSHPWYGYDH
+3908 
-3923 RYSNTGVYSTTISD
+3923 
-3937 YFGMTL
+3937 
-3943 KTGSG
+3943 
-3948 NISMTNAGN
+3948 
-3957 VGIGTFTPSY
+3957 TPSY

-3986 LSVSNNTTIGGTLG
+3986 LSV
-4000 VTGNTK
+4000 TGNTTLASALSVSRSHVQITNAALVVDGDTTFYDSVTLK
-4006 LNGSVGIGGE
+4006 ETLFLGS
-4016 NTSYKLYVNGTSYI
+4016 
-4030 TGRVGIGYIPNTAYM
+4030 
-4045 LDVAGKINADSG
+4045 
-4057 FIIRDNASIT
+4057 
-4067 IDDDNSTLDIE
+4067 DDDVTLSVDGATNGESGGTFDIE
-4078 VDSSYSI
+4078 AATGYVI
-4085 QLWNTTNILA
+4085 QLWNNTNILA
-4095 DLSVSGDITAN
+4095 DLSTSGDITAN

-4177 MVYTSDDGY
+4177 MVYTTDDGY

>member
-153 NKNLQGTVWYVRK
+153 NKNLQGTAWYVRK

-277 EDNIPYGYPQIVWTG
+277 EDNIPYGYPQIIWTG

-297 YTINNDAND
+297 YTINNDANN

-370 EYPYP
+370 EYPYT
-375 NEINHQ
+375 NEINPQ

-542 GISLPTSYIKEAEE
+542 GISLPTSYIKEAEK

-584 LATHK
+584 LATRK

-601 HFDYSGEELQ
+601 HFDYGGEELQ

-668 VWAEL
+668 VWTEL

-701 VSGLLGEGGVFRKDE
+701 VSGLLGEGGVFRKDK

-812 KTTFDNNNLSHHRY
+812 KTTFVNNNLSHHRY

-833 NGTLQDDEEFGYI
+833 NGTLTEEEEFGYI

-867 QLGNRNVQARQG
+867 QLGNRNVQDRQG

-936 NGSYIKYDQSTGT
+936 NGSYVKYDQSTGT

-969 QSHQRDDSYDD
+969 QAHQRDDSYDD

-1746 TNTTYSAGTGL
+1746 TTYTLAGLMGSSAKGSATQPIYWTGSAFANTSYTLGKSVPSDAKFTDTTYSANNGVG
-1757 SLSGTTFNI
+1757 LSGTTFYNSGVRAVTLDGNHLRVNTNGTITDSPINADLLDGYHANEVYKAASSKINNPNTSNTWIRIATITIPSGVLASAGFTAIFSNRECLEPNSFILTLAIRREVDNNKGVIFYYNAIQSLVPDTITLRSDDNI
-1766 KAPSSGAWFNGT
+1766 TFYVYIKSAANSCVTYYNVTKLLTDGNITYENQGTTSPISGTKTNINASKGGNVLLADSATNDSDGNAINSTYLKLSGGTMTGGITCSTSGKNLVWGNITIYGGGSNGGKNSILIGDDVTIGDCNLGGIMGMKSTGNNCGFKFFNSSGTSIGGVQSTNGTLQWINSAGT
-1778 AYVAGDGVMEV
+1778 AYN
-1789 GRYIDFHPTSASTLD
+1789 ILD
-1804 YSARIDCGTS
+1804 SS
-1814 TTVRTFTLP
+1814 
-1823 DSGGTILTSGNS
+1823 NS
-1835 SVSKSGDT
+1835 SVSLSGQT
-1843 LTVKINGTT
+1843 LTVKINGTS
-1852 QSLTNTNTTYSAG
+1852 QSLTNTWRSIQNNLISSSTTD
-1865 SGLSLSGT
+1865 SLS
-1873 TFSIASNVLVQGSV
+1873 AYQGYLLANGSAR
-1887 IDTHH
+1887 DNTK
-1892 EGHGTITLDG
+1892 LP
-1902 TNELYA
+1902 LA
-1908 FYDRGGTCDAYE
+1908 GGT
-1920 VEQNATLTNQTLT
+1920 LTGNL
-1933 RTSTSVG
+1933 
-1940 ALSANVFNG
+1940 
-1949 AVGYNQSP
+1949 
-1957 VYSGEK
+1957 
-1963 FAVYDLV
+1963 
-1970 LPVGYFYATNFF
+1970 YFSNTDTAFKGIYGTMG
-1982 WSFGNDNWKP
+1982 GNDYW
-1992 AKMRILIGKYSAS
+1992 RI
-2005 GFTYISK
+2005 
-2012 YSSDACPAYGKVYI
+2012 
-2026 DNRGTGFDRLRIVVS
+2026 
-2041 KYSRLACFGITN
+2041 
-2053 YNSIG
+2053 
-2058 LGTTYMSRCLDN
+2058 
-2070 AVYRNI
+2070 
-2076 SPAKDNTWSLGT
+2076 
-2088 SSKRWKEVRAVN
+2088 
-2100 FYGALVG
+2100 
-2107 NADTATKATLLKPIA
+2107 
-2122 STTTTST
+2122 
-2129 SSWNIPSGCKQV
+2129 
-2141 WGQRFSDST
+2141 
-2150 LTYTPSG
+2150 G
-2157 GSATSITDSGD
+2157 GSATASDQGYLEIATSDNGDEPIYVRQYNWSEDGMWTNIKRTLTLLDSNGN
-2168 WTIWLAPNATANFA
+2168 TIIPGSVTANS
-2182 TLNMRIDGTYYG
+2182 Y
-2194 SFSGNLS
+2194 
-2201 GNVTGNVTGNSS
+2201 S
-2213 TATKLQTS
+2213 TS
-2221 RTINGTSFDGSA
+2221 NY
-2233 NITTANWGTA
+2233 
-2243 RNISIA
+2243 
-2249 DSDSTNTGSA
+2249 
-2259 VSVNG
+2259 V
-2264 SAAVT
+2264 
-2269 LKLPST
+2269 
-2275 IKATLNGN
+2275 
-2283 ASTATTA
+2283 
-2290 SKLSTVSKTAWGQ
+2290 
-2303 TFWTSGG
+2303 
-2310 VPTSI
+2310 
-2315 SGALSS
+2315 
-2321 VTNITM
+2321 
-2327 SGYIKIGDAYLTYD
+2327 KIGDAYLTYD

-2361 YALGGVSALGVGSS
+2361 YALGGVSALGAGSS

-2403 LSTALSGYATQSWV
+2403 LSTALNGYATQSWV

-2436 WVESK
+2436 WVSQT
-2441 GYLTAHQSLSGYAT
+2441 YLPLSGGELSGNLIIGGSDIPEVAGNFLSYASAHAIKFYRNGFLIPYQMDNT
-2455 ETWVKNQNYLTS
+2455 NDGGFFRVRGTSESNVVCEIGTWDDSGDGETIQFNYYPTASTINPTYSVSVPKATGTLALTS
-2467 VGLSMPTGFTVT
+2467 QLPTSVSQLSNDVGY
-2479 SSPITSS
+2479 ITSS
-2486 GTLTVAFSSGYSLV
+2486 GSCAYATTANQLNTFYIPYNRPVSIGGNGKQWERICTFTDTEVPTTQKWYGKYAEIEFYTNGYGSGGNYTYLGRVSFCVRVAGQTSIKNANV
-2500 TSTEKNK
+2500 TIK
-2507 WNSKQDSI
+2507 WQDSKKDVWDVNHFKAVVTDTSVEFFVFDDI
-2515 SDLTTIRNNASNGQS
+2515 WDTSIAAMIIRKDGLSFATPSSSDQYTESDFTTYCSG
-2530 AYNTLKSIM
+2530 K
-2539 GEDSD
+2539 
-2544 TVINKWNE
+2544 TVIDA
-2552 IIDFLDT
+2552 IQDT
-2559 YTEADTL
+2559 
-2566 ANLLSNK
+2566 NIWVGNS
-2573 TDKTTQIIAGTGLTG
+2573 
-2588 GGALSTNRTISL
+2588 
-2600 AEVSGLTIGTFTKV
+2600 
-2614 TIDKYGRVTSGTTL
+2614 
-2628 SANDIPSLA
+2628 
-2637 ISKITNLQSSL
+2637 
-2648 DNKLSLSGGSMTNTN
+2648 
-2663 KVTNLNADLLDGY
+2663 LNAT
-2676 HANEVYKAASYAI
+2676 KA
-2689 NNPYTSNTWIRI
+2689 T
-2701 ATITIPSGVLG
+2701 
-2712 IAGFT
+2712 
-2717 AIFSN
+2717 
-2722 RECLEANSF
+2722 
-2731 ILTLAIR
+2731 
-2738 REVNNNSGIRFYY
+2738 
-2751 NAIQSLVPD
+2751 Q
-2760 TITLRSDDNI
+2760 
-2770 TFYVYIK
+2770 
-2777 SAANAWTTYY
+2777 
-2787 SVTKLLTEGNI
+2787 
-2798 TYENKG
+2798 
-2804 TTSPISGTKT
+2804 
-2814 NVNASKGG
+2814 
-2822 NVLLADSATNDSDG
+2822 DSDG
-2836 NAINS
+2836 NA
-2841 TYLKLTGGTLSSSTY
+2841 
-2856 GTQLTIERAGS
+2856 
-2867 PNYAAIGF
+2867 
-2875 KNSLGMLGYL
+2875 
-2885 AINTVNGAF
+2885 
-2894 VRYNADT
+2894 
-2901 TSFYPILDSSNSS
+2901 
-2914 VSKSGETLTV
+2914 
-2924 KINGTSQSL
+2924 
-2933 TNTWRGI
+2933 
-2940 QNNLT
+2940 
-2945 SSSTTDSLSAYQG
+2945 
-2958 YLLANGSARD
+2958 
-2968 NTKLPLAGGTL
+2968 
-2979 TGNLTFS
+2979 
-2986 NTDTAFKGIYG
+2986 
-2997 TMGGSDNW
+2997 
-3005 RIGGGATASDQG
+3005 
-3017 YLEIATNDNANEP
+3017 
-3030 IYVRQYKWSEQGGW
+3030 
-3044 TTIQRTLTL
+3044 
-3053 LDSNGNTI
+3053 
-3061 VPGSVTANS
+3061 
-3070 YSTSNYVK
+3070 
-3078 IGNAYLTYDSTN
+3078 
-3090 NAIRVSANADGTGAA
+3090 
-3105 NFYALGG
+3105 
-3112 VSALGASSSGSGGS
+3112 
-3126 GVDMTTVW
+3126 
-3134 AALNN
+3134 
-3139 PTTEQINASHLS
+3139 
-3151 TALSG
+3151 
-3156 YATQSWVQGQ
+3156 
-3166 GYLTSHQSL
+3166 
-3175 ANYATK
+3175 
-3181 TWVESKG
+3181 
-3188 YLTSYVD
+3188 
-3195 TKNTAGSTDTSS
+3195 
-3207 KLFLI
+3207 
-3212 GATTQGA
+3212 
-3219 NPQTYS
+3219 
-3225 QDTAYVGTDGCLY
+3225 
-3238 SGGAKVLTAH
+3238 
-3248 QSLSGYATESWVSQK
+3248 
-3263 YLPLTGGIVTMSTV
+3263 
-3277 SDVIF
+3277 
-3282 RKTNNNVSVI
+3282 
-3292 RFDGPVDGV
+3292 
-3301 NTTYGFLGF
+3301 
-3310 IGVDTP
+3310 
-3316 AVRTA
+3316 
-3321 GNVDYKLC
+3321 
-3329 HAGNSSVTKTGETLT
+3329 
-3344 VKINN
+3344 
-3349 VTQSLTNTIY
+3349 
-3359 SAGAGLRL
+3359 
-3367 NGTTIISNAPRV
+3367 
-3379 AKDSKAFGGQNT
+3379 
-3391 WIMEEYTSGA
+3391 
-3401 NYNLPSNAWYH
+3401 
-3412 IMSTQGYNTGY
+3412 
-3423 GTQLA
+3423 
-3428 LGMTTEGV
+3428 
-3436 YYRRYDN
+3436 
-3443 RTWTAWKSL
+3443 
-3452 INIDTTYSAGTGLT
+3452 
-3466 LSGTTFYNSG
+3466 
-3476 VRAATINGNYLRVN
+3476 
-3490 TNGTNADL
+3490 
-3498 TIPYANYARELYNSV
+3498 
-3513 SVESGNTATYPWRRI
+3513 
-3528 ATTGV
+3528 
-3533 VTGNWADFEATILI
+3533 
-3547 RQRCD
+3547 
-3552 SGVSAILKISLRTNN
+3552 
-3567 LSSGDASSAHATWLV
+3567 
-3582 RNQNYSASN
+3582 
-3591 VKIALHSVQ
+3591 
-3600 GKAYADVYLKATAWQ
+3600 
-3615 RMNINV
+3615 
-3621 IANYGWTFKTSKED
+3621 
-3635 SNSANPVEA
+3635 
-3644 YTSIE
+3644 
-3649 AAATALYGVAYTS
+3649 
-3662 ITDSY
+3662 
-3667 DVGIVSR
+3667 
-3674 AISDSDG
+3674 
-3681 NVINTTYLKRSG
+3681 INTTYLKRSG

-3711 GKHLTS
+3711 GMHLTS

-3723 DTIPYIKADGVME
+3723 NTIPYIEADGVME
-3736 VGRYFDFHY
+3736 VGKYFDFHN

-3751 DFSTR
+3751 DYSTR
-3756 LWCTGN
+3756 LLCTGN
-3762 HSNDVRLPSASGTLA
+3762 YSNTVNLPSATGTLA

-3809 MSGVGSIFANGSI
+3809 MSGVGSIIANGSI

-3835 PGIASGEAVRIECVN
+3835 PGNASGEAVRIECVN
-3850 SSGVWVSNG
+3850 SSGTWVRNG

-3879 TVNGELSVAENATF
+3879 TVNGELSVAENATL
-3893 KTITAASMATSYTDT
+3893 KTITATSMATSYTDT
-3908 WSDGTNSHPWYGYDH
+3908 WSDGTHAHPWYGYDH
-3923 RYSNTGVYSTTISD
+3923 RYANTGVYSTTISD

-3943 KTGSG
+3943 KTWSG

-4000 VTGNTK
+4000 VTGTTTLASALSVSRSHVQITNAALVVDGDTTFYDSVTLK
-4006 LNGSVGIGGE
+4006 ETLFLGS
-4016 NTSYKLYVNGTSYI
+4016 
-4030 TGRVGIGYIPNTAYM
+4030 
-4045 LDVAGKINADSG
+4045 
-4057 FIIRDNASIT
+4057 
-4067 IDDDNSTLDIE
+4067 DDDVTLSVDGATNGESGGTFDIE
-4078 VDSSYSI
+4078 AATGYVI

-4177 MVYTSDDGY
+4177 MVYTTDDGY